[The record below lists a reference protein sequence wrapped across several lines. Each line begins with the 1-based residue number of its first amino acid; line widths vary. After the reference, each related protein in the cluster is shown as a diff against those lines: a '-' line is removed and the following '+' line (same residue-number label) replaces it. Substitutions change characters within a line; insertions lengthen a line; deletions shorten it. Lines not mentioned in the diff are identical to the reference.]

1 MKKRSAS
8 TPAQLFPDAH
18 GWVVRA
24 GEQRVRASSVAEVV
38 AMLPKNLRLGVWLP
52 TRLLVSE
59 RLTLPPAPREEL
71 VAMAQIQLEKLLP
84 YSADEFVFDLE
95 EIEQTEEGAQLL
107 ALAVPYSALAQLVG
121 PVREAN
127 AGPGAVGVFALQLA
141 RGMPSEG
148 TSLVLWG
155 EEESVFVLLCRGRRL
170 LWLDSLSLPA
180 VLPVQERDA
189 AVTELARVLLGA
201 ELAGATSGRLERAQC
216 ALPEWESVLAAALP
230 GVPLTGGEA
239 AAAPETAGSW
249 MPGQWAT
256 EATKQQRKAVWMER
270 LQLGALAYM
279 GLLAAG
285 FGWLALQKSR
295 LGKLDREI
303 QELQPKVEISKSR
316 QVRWKALEAALDPSR
331 YLIEILHQVS
341 KGIEAS
347 DIRITEFRMNDREF
361 SFQAEAATYAQA
373 TEYVAR
379 LKRDS
384 GLSAFK
390 LDAPNPKILANNE
403 RAQFQVTGKT
413 VAIAPSKK

>member
-1 MKKRSAS
+1 MKKRLAS
-8 TPAQLFPDAH
+8 TSAQLFPDAN

-24 GEQRVRASSVAEVV
+24 GEQRVRAASVAEVV
-38 AMLPKNLRLGVWLP
+38 AMLPKNLRLEVWLP

-59 RLTLPPAPREEL
+59 RLTLPPAPRDEL

-95 EIEQTEEGAQLL
+95 EVDQNDEGARVL
-107 ALAVPYSALAQLVG
+107 ALAVPFPALAQWAA
-121 PVREAN
+121 PVREAQ
-127 AGPGAVGVFALQLA
+127 AGPAAVGVFAMQLA
-141 RGMPSEG
+141 RGLTSPG

-155 EEESVFVLLCRGRRL
+155 EEGGVFVLLCEGGRL

-180 VLPVQERDA
+180 VLPASEREA
-189 AVTELARVLLGA
+189 AVAELLRILLGA
-201 ELAGATSGRLERAQC
+201 ELAGASNGRIERAHC
-216 ALPEWESVLAAALP
+216 GLSEWEAALTTALP
-230 GVPLTGGEA
+230 GVPVKGGEPVA
-239 AAAPETAGSW
+239 AGETAGSW
-249 MPGQWAT
+249 MPVQWTAET
-256 EATKQQRKAVWMER
+256 TKQQRKEAWKDR
-270 LQLGALAYM
+270 LQLGALVYM

-285 FGWLALQKSR
+285 FGWLALQKAR
-295 LGKLDREI
+295 LSKLDREI
-303 QELQPKVEISKSR
+303 QELQPRVEVSKSR
-316 QVRWKALEAALDPSR
+316 QVRWKALEAAVDPSR

-390 LDAPNPKILANNE
+390 LDSPNPKILANNE

-413 VAIAPSKK
+413 VAAGPTKR